1 VHLDATEHGDAL
13 VFLHAVKD
21 GPANRSYGL
30 SVAALAGVPR
40 AVIARAREYLSV
52 LESTR
57 DGGAQHQP
65 PPASNGQA
73 ELPLFAPRAL
83 STVEAR
89 LSQVNADELTPREA
103 LELVYEL
110 ARLHLAERSAS

>member
-1 VHLDATEHGDAL
+1 MHLDDTEHGDSL

-40 AVIARAREYLSV
+40 TVIARAREYLSV

-65 PPASNGQA
+65 PSAANGQA
-73 ELPLFAPRAL
+73 ELPLFAPAAQSR
-83 STVEAR
+83 V
-89 LSQVNADELTPREA
+89 
-103 LELVYEL
+103 
-110 ARLHLAERSAS
+110 